1 MMTCC
6 LGLEKIGDQPLPPFF
21 KPSNSLKGSKPR
33 EYSRFH
39 LKRQL
44 TLKQVA
50 GLKMSQV
57 PNAVVVGRFDCK
69 KIVSPH
75 SEKEKMLSKKS

>member
-1 MMTCC
+1 
-6 LGLEKIGDQPLPPFF
+6 LPPFF

-39 LKRQL
+39 LKRQENLWEIQGSRL